1 MSMSLRAIESAAANP
16 SQPIDIPPTQEF
28 SYAEEYGVIQ
38 LFNAVELPGKPNF
51 WLHPHFWEYPL
62 SQKAAERRQWLQRN
76 SDQLDSVQKID
87 LSSKSLTVIPREIS
101 LFRNLQILNLSNQMF
116 SNLEILDLS
125 SQLNLP
131 NLLKLNL
138 SRNLSIRSL
147 QGFSFNLL
155 PKLQKLN
162 LSENNI
168 RSLQGVNLNL
178 PDLQKFNLSKNSLR
192 SLQGVNLNLPDLQK
206 LNLSKNSLRSLRGA
220 NLNFPNLRSLSLQ
233 QNQITEIPDE
243 VFHLP
248 GNCEVDV
255 SANRL
260 TLDSVDQLQR
270 AIERRR
276 AENPQFVPPNFCAS
290 VAWPFSPSIS
300 LFAFRRGPAPTS
312 DSAPSTVPMSPA
324 TQRLDTQLYAWDDE
338 S

>member
-178 PDLQKFNLSKNSLR
+178 PDLQK
-192 SLQGVNLNLPDLQK
+192 